1 MILNAY
7 KPEKKTYGHS
17 LYAKYFRAVCISPY
31 DKPFFF
37 YVLFVGLEHLNYISL
52 WQVAAPASAEASTCP
67 DTEVQLQG

>member
-1 MILNAY
+1 MQNILELFAYLHMINLF
-7 KPEKKTYGHS
+7 S
-17 LYAKYFRAVCISPY
+17 
-31 DKPFFF
+31 FFF